1 MFTNRKGLFPIVC
14 QHFEFGFM
22 NEIIYLCEKFLTRV
36 IRMRFLMK
44 ISFAAMFFFF
54 CPEIMARSDKE
65 IKCLYHTLD
74 SLIYCQ
80 DILISEKKAKIE
92 AIHDGVKGMKLT
104 SEQELALNNR
114 LYDEYMAFNF
124 DSAHQY
130 IKKNIEILKSL
141 DDANLK
147 ASSFIRM
154 AHILA
159 VSGLFEKAD
168 AMLGEISLPQLN
180 TEKKVEYY
188 NQKAELFLYRS
199 EMAQHSPY
207 FKECIDS
214 TQYYRQLILQIAP
227 KESFEYITNF
237 ASYTCERGD
246 EDQAI
251 RIFENYLPSIQQ
263 GDRRYSIIT
272 STLAY
277 FYSRKQLSELQE
289 KYLLLCAISDLRGTI
304 LENNSFRELSSIL
317 MERGDYTKAYSYLS
331 QASDDAQL
339 YGSRLRSVQVAHLSP
354 LITKAYDAERA
365 QAQHRTNIFLIIIS
379 LIALLLVGSVIYTLS
394 LMRKRRLANEKISK
408 MNVELSQHNDEIRMM
423 NVQMKEANR
432 IKDEYIGR
440 FLELCSN
447 LIYRSEERLKKM
459 NRLARER
466 KLEELYA
473 ELKSNTSING
483 GIRMF
488 HQNFDTAF
496 LNIYPDFVSEVNRL
510 MTDGNGFDVGEDA
523 NKLTTELRVLAL
535 IRLGIQDN
543 QKIADILRSSI
554 TTVYTYRSKLKSKA
568 RNKDSF
574 EDDIRRIAT
583 Y

>member
-1 MFTNRKGLFPIVC
+1 
-14 QHFEFGFM
+14 
-22 NEIIYLCEKFLTRV
+22 
-36 IRMRFLMK
+36 MRLSTK
-44 ISFAAMFFFF
+44 ISIAALFVFSSL
-54 CPEIMARSDKE
+54 EVMAGTNNQE
-65 IKCLYHTLD
+65 IKALYHTLD
-74 SLIYCQ
+74 SLIDCQ
-80 DILISEKKAKIE
+80 DSLISKKKAHIK
-92 AIHDGVKGMKLT
+92 AIHDGVKGIQLT
-104 SEQELALNNR
+104 SEQVLALNNR

-124 DSAHQY
+124 DSAHYY
-130 IKKNIEILKSL
+130 IKKNIEILQSF

-147 ASSFIRM
+147 ASSLIRM

-159 VSGLFEKAD
+159 VSGMFEKAG
-168 AMLGEISLPQLN
+168 AMLDEIPLSRLD
-180 TEKKVEYY
+180 TEKKVEFY

-199 EMAQHSPY
+199 EMAQYSPY
-207 FKECIDS
+207 FKEYIDS

-227 KESFEYITNF
+227 KESFEYITNL
-237 ASYTCERGD
+237 ASYTCERGY

-277 FYSRKQLSELQE
+277 FYSRKQQAELQE
-289 KYLLLCAISDLRGTI
+289 KYLLLSAISDLRGTI

-317 MERGDYTKAYSYLS
+317 MERGDFSKAYLYLS

-339 YGSRLRSVQVAHLSP
+339 YGSRLRSVQAAHLSP

-365 QAQHRTNIFLIIIS
+365 QAQHRTNILLIIIS
-379 LIALLLVGSVIYTLS
+379 FIALLLVGSIVYTLS
-394 LMRKRRLANEKISK
+394 LMRKRRLANEKISR
-408 MNVELSQHNDEIRMM
+408 MNAELSQHNDEIKMM
-423 NVQMKEANR
+423 NNQMKEANR

-447 LIYRSEERLKKM
+447 LIHRGEERVKKL

-473 ELKSNTSING
+473 ELKSNSSING

-496 LNIYPDFVSEVNRL
+496 LNIYPNFVSEVNQL
-510 MTDGNGFDVGEDA
+510 MTEGNSFDVDDDA

-554 TTVYTYRSKLKSKA
+554 TTIYTYRSKLKSRA
-568 RNKDSF
+568 RNKETF

>member
-1 MFTNRKGLFPIVC
+1 
-14 QHFEFGFM
+14 
-22 NEIIYLCEKFLTRV
+22 
-36 IRMRFLMK
+36 MRLSTK
-44 ISFAAMFFFF
+44 ISIAALFVFSSL
-54 CPEIMARSDKE
+54 EVMAGTNNQE
-65 IKCLYHTLD
+65 IKALYHTLD
-74 SLIYCQ
+74 SLIDCQ
-80 DILISEKKAKIE
+80 DSLISKKKDHIK
-92 AIHDGVKGMKLT
+92 AIHDGVKGIQLT
-104 SEQELALNNR
+104 SEQVLALNNR

-124 DSAHQY
+124 DSAHYY
-130 IKKNIEILKSL
+130 IKKNIEILQSF

-147 ASSFIRM
+147 ASSLIRM

-159 VSGLFEKAD
+159 VSGMFEKAG
-168 AMLGEISLPQLN
+168 AMLDEIPLSRLD
-180 TEKKVEYY
+180 TEKKVEFY

-199 EMAQHSPY
+199 EMAQYSPY
-207 FKECIDS
+207 FKEYIDS

-227 KESFEYITNF
+227 KESFEYITNL
-237 ASYTCERGD
+237 ASYTCERGN

-277 FYSRKQLSELQE
+277 FYSRKQQAELQE
-289 KYLLLCAISDLRGTI
+289 KYLLLSAISDLRGTI

-317 MERGDYTKAYSYLS
+317 MERGDFSKAYLYLS

-339 YGSRLRSVQVAHLSP
+339 YGSRLRSVQAAHLSP

-365 QAQHRTNIFLIIIS
+365 QAQHRTNILLIIIS
-379 LIALLLVGSVIYTLS
+379 FIALLLVGSIVYTLS
-394 LMRKRRLANEKISK
+394 LMRKRRLANEKISR
-408 MNVELSQHNDEIRMM
+408 MNAELSQHNDEIKMM
-423 NVQMKEANR
+423 NNQMKEANR

-447 LIYRSEERLKKM
+447 LIHRGEERVKKL

-473 ELKSNTSING
+473 ELKSNSSING

-496 LNIYPDFVSEVNRL
+496 LNIYPNFVSEVNQL
-510 MTDGNGFDVGEDA
+510 MTEGNSFDVDDDA

-554 TTVYTYRSKLKSKA
+554 TTIYTYRSKLKSRA
-568 RNKDSF
+568 RNKETF

>member
-1 MFTNRKGLFPIVC
+1 MR
-14 QHFEFGFM
+14 
-22 NEIIYLCEKFLTRV
+22 II
-36 IRMRFLMK
+36 MK
-44 ISFAAMFFFF
+44 ITVAAIFILS
-54 CPEIMARSDKE
+54 CVKIMASTNDQE
-65 IKCLYHTLD
+65 IKKLYHTLD
-74 SLIYCQ
+74 SLIGCQ
-80 DILISEKKAKIE
+80 DSFIAVKKAHIL

-104 SEQELALNNR
+104 SEQEIALNNR
-114 LYDEYMAFNF
+114 LYDEYLAFNF
-124 DSAHQY
+124 DSAHHY
-130 IKKNIEILKSL
+130 IKKNIEILQTL
-141 DDANLK
+141 NDANLK
-147 ASSFIRM
+147 AGSLIRM

-168 AMLGEISLPQLN
+168 AMLGEVSPSQLS

-188 NQKAELFLYRS
+188 NQKAELFLYHS
-199 EMAQHSPY
+199 EMAQYSPY
-207 FKECIDS
+207 FKEYIDS
-214 TQYYRQLILQIAP
+214 AQYYRQLILQIAP
-227 KESFEYITNF
+227 KESFEYITNM
-237 ASYTCERGD
+237 ANYTSEKGN

-251 RIFENYLPSIQQ
+251 RIFEDYLPSIRQ

-277 FYSRKQLSELQE
+277 FYSRKQQSDMQE
-289 KYLLLCAISDLRGTI
+289 KYLLLSAISDLRGTI
-304 LENNSFRELSSIL
+304 LENNSFRELSAIL
-317 MERGDYTKAYSYLS
+317 LERGDYSKAYSYLS

-339 YGSRLRSVQVAHLSP
+339 YGSRLRSVQAARLSP

-365 QAQHRTNIFLIIIS
+365 QAQRRTNILLIILS
-379 LIALLLVGSVIYTLS
+379 LIALLLLGSIIYTLS
-394 LMRKRRLANEKISK
+394 LMRKRCLVNEKIKK
-408 MNVELSQHNDEIRMM
+408 MNAELSQHNDEIRVM
-423 NVQMKEANR
+423 NAQMKEANR

-447 LIYRSEERLKKM
+447 LIHHGEERLKKM

-473 ELKSNTSING
+473 ELKSNAPING

-496 LNIYPDFVSEVNRL
+496 LNIYPNFVNEVNSL
-510 MTDGNGFDVGEDA
+510 MTEGNGFDVGEET

-554 TTVYTYRSKLKSKA
+554 TTIYTYRSKLKSRA

-574 EDDIRRIAT
+574 EDDIRQIAT

>member
-1 MFTNRKGLFPIVC
+1 MHIFIKILGVAFFLFSSTEMMASTN
-14 QHFEFGFM
+14 
-22 NEIIYLCEKFLTRV
+22 
-36 IRMRFLMK
+36 
-44 ISFAAMFFFF
+44 
-54 CPEIMARSDKE
+54 DKE
-65 IKCLYHTLD
+65 IKALYHTLD
-74 SLIYCQ
+74 SLIDCQ
-80 DILISEKKAKIE
+80 DTLIAEKKARIKS
-92 AIHDGVKGMKLT
+92 IHDGVKGMKLT
-104 SEQELALNNR
+104 SEQELTLNHR

-124 DSAHQY
+124 DSAHHY
-130 IKKNIEILKSL
+130 IKKNLDILQSL
-141 DDANLK
+141 NDANLR
-147 ASSFIRM
+147 AGCLIRM

-159 VSGLFEKAD
+159 VSGIFEKAG
-168 AMLGEISLPQLN
+168 AMLDEIQLSQLS

-207 FKECIDS
+207 FKEYIDS

-227 KESFEYITNF
+227 KESFEYITNL
-237 ASYTCERGD
+237 ASYTCERGNV
-246 EDQAI
+246 DQAI
-251 RIFENYLPSIQQ
+251 RIFENYLPSIKQ

-277 FYSRKQLSELQE
+277 FHARKQQSGQQE
-289 KYLLLCAISDLRGTI
+289 KYLLLCAISDLKGTI
-304 LENNSFRELSSIL
+304 LENNSFRELSAVL
-317 MERGDYTKAYSYLS
+317 MERGDYSKAYFYLS

-339 YGSRLRSVQVAHLSP
+339 YGSRLRSVQAARLSP
-354 LITKAYDAERA
+354 LITKAYDAERT
-365 QAQHRTNIFLIIIS
+365 QAQHRTNILLTIIS
-379 LIALLLVGSVIYTLS
+379 IIALLLAGTITYTLS
-394 LMRKRRLANEKISK
+394 LMRKRRLANDKISR
-408 MNVELSQHNDEIRMM
+408 MNAELSQHNDEIKVM
-423 NVQMKEANR
+423 NEQMKEANR

-447 LIYRSEERLKKM
+447 LIHRGEERLKKM

-473 ELKSNTSING
+473 ELKSNSPING

-496 LNIYPDFVSEVNRL
+496 LNIYPNFVTEVNKL
-510 MTDGNGFDVGEDA
+510 MTEGNGFEIDGES

-554 TTVYTYRSKLKSKA
+554 TTIYTYRSKLKARA
-568 RNKDSF
+568 RNKDTF
-574 EDDIRRIAT
+574 EDDIRKIAT